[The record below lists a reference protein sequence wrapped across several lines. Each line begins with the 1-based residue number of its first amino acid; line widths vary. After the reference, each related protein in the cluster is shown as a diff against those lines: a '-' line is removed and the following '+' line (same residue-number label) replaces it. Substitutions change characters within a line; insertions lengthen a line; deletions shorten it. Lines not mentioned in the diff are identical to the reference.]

1 MPTKERKAFFFKKKK
16 QKTFALAP
24 ASTDVSGLQLGRM
37 PTSKSF
43 LVLFFKKEHT
53 FFLIR

>member
-1 MPTKERKAFFFKKKK
+1 MPTKERKALFLGKKK

-37 PTSKSF
+37 PTGKSF
-43 LVLFFKKEHT
+43 LFFFSKKNILFS
-53 FFLIR
+53 